1 MKEEFLATAKENLEA
16 AQVLFDRGLYNAS
29 ANRADYAAFQA
40 AVAALAAV
48 GFQDSVPSH
57 KTVQAKFSAE
67 LIHQRKICPSK
78 LKSYLLELQTTRNE
92 ADYGTEM
99 IGKKDASRQLAKA
112 REFVVT
118 VEREISS

>member
-1 MKEEFLATAKENLEA
+1 
-16 AQVLFDRGLYNAS
+16 
-29 ANRADYAAFQA
+29 
-40 AVAALAAV
+40 
-48 GFQDSVPSH
+48 
-57 KTVQAKFSAE
+57 
-67 LIHQRKICPSK
+67 
-78 LKSYLLELQTTRNE
+78 LELQTTRNE